1 MTQDRFPYQDA
12 FEIDGRTM
20 TARQVLESLTPHITA
35 PRRAKIDA
43 VVPHRT
49 FDIVTVCDNL
59 YDAGNI
65 AAVMRSAESM
75 GVQELHVISRQK
87 KLKFSSRITAG
98 SDKWLDLHLWRDD
111 PMGCVENL
119 KARGYR
125 IVATHLDDTAVPIS
139 DLDFTI
145 PTAMV
150 LGNEHAG
157 VSADLLE
164 AADVRAIIPMRGFA
178 EGFNISVA
186 AALSL
191 YHITQDRQR
200 RMGKSS
206 ELDEEQQEILRAVLY
221 QRAHGGSERLLTAIV
236 RQIMGE
242 EE

>member
-1 MTQDRFPYQDA
+1 MSRFPYEDR
-12 FEIDGRTM
+12 FEFDGRSM
-20 TARQVLESLTPHITA
+20 TAAEVLTNLGPHITE
-35 PRRAKIDA
+35 PRRAKIDE
-43 VVPHRT
+43 VVRHRT

-75 GVQELHVISRQK
+75 GVQELHIIARQK

-98 SDKWLDLHLWRDD
+98 SDKWLDVHLWRDD
-111 PMGCVENL
+111 PMGCVGHL
-119 KARGYR
+119 KERGYR
-125 IVATHLDDTAVPIS
+125 IVATHLDETAVPLS
-139 DLDFTI
+139 ELDFTI
-145 PTAMV
+145 PTALV

-157 VSADLLE
+157 VSPDILE

-178 EGFNISVA
+178 ESFNISVA

-191 YHITQDRQR
+191 YHITQDRLR
-200 RMGKSS
+200 RLGTTS
-206 ELDEEQQEILRAVLY
+206 ELDDAQREILRAVLY
-221 QRAHGGSERLLTAIV
+221 RRAHGNSERLLTAIV